1 MLFYLT
7 EGQAFAVVA
16 SNAGAAEA
24 PAWWLNLQAQPRAT
38 VEVPSGSASVQAREA
53 TPGEQERLWT
63 RFVAQLADYQKYAA
77 ATDRDIPVV
86 MLEPTREDP
95 HA

>member
-1 MLFYLT
+1 MLFHLT
-7 EGQAFAVVA
+7 EGEAFAVVA
-16 SNAGAAEA
+16 SNAGATQA

-38 VEVPSGSASVQAREA
+38 VEVPSGAVPVYAREA
-53 TPGEQERLWT
+53 TPHERERPWL

-77 ATDRDIPVV
+77 ATDRVIPVV
-86 MLEPTREDP
+86 MLEPTGEEA

>member
-1 MLFYLT
+1 M
-7 EGQAFAVVA
+7 VA

-24 PAWWLNLQAQPRAT
+24 PAWWLNLQAQPQAT

-53 TPGEQERLWT
+53 TPGERERLWT
-63 RFVAQLADYQKYAA
+63 RFVAQLDDYQKYAA
-77 ATDRDIPVV
+77 ATDREIPVV
-86 MLEPTREDP
+86 MLEPVGEEA